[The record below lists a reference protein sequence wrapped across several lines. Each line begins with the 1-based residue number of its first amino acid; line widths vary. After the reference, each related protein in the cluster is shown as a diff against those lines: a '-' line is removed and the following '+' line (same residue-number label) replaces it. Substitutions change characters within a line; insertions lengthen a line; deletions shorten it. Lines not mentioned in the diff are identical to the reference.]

1 MTTHLRWGVLSTSKF
16 FSTKVLPAF
25 TGCEVARLEAIAS
38 RNPEKARLLGIE
50 RVFNSYEALL
60 ADPSIDAVYI
70 PLPNHLHV
78 EWAMKA
84 ARAGK
89 HVLCEKP
96 LSMTV
101 AEAEQLMAVQRE
113 TGVQIGEA
121 FMVATHPQW
130 LLARQ
135 WVRDGKI
142 GALRAIQGFFSYTNV
157 DPKNIRNKAD
167 FGGGALMDI
176 GCYPIFTSRFVA
188 EKEPQRV
195 LGLIERDATFGTDR
209 LTTAVLDF
217 EGCQATFTCST
228 QLFPCQTMHFYGTT
242 GHIEIEIPFNAPPD
256 KPCRIFLNGEAAETP
271 VLDQYTVEFDEFSRA
286 VLEGR
291 TVAVPVET
299 AVGNM
304 RVIEGVFRSAV
315 EGGWVTL

>member
-1 MTTHLRWGVLSTSKF
+1 MGGTAS
-16 FSTKVLPAF
+16 LPAQL
-25 TGCEVARLEAIAS
+25 TAIA
-38 RNPEKARLLGIE
+38 
-50 RVFNSYEALL
+50 
-60 ADPSIDAVYI
+60 D
-70 PLPNHLHV
+70 V
-78 EWAMKA
+78 EGRAAMS
-84 ARAGK
+84 
-89 HVLCEKP
+89 E
-96 LSMTV
+96 
-101 AEAEQLMAVQRE
+101 
-113 TGVQIGEA
+113 
-121 FMVATHPQW
+121 
-130 LLARQ
+130 
-135 WVRDGKI
+135 
-142 GALRAIQGFFSYTNV
+142 
-157 DPKNIRNKAD
+157 AD